1 MTKFINFLLLFFTLF
16 VSSNG
21 VLFVIREL
29 IHDPEANI
37 PLSGLI
43 VSLAVLNI
51 GTFWKDYKVYLFD
64 FFFK

>member
-1 MTKFINFLLLFFTLF
+1 MTKFINFLFTLF

-21 VLFVIREL
+21 VLYVIREL
-29 IHDPEANI
+29 IHDPKANI
-37 PLSGLI
+37 HLSGLM

-64 FFFK
+64 FFK